1 MTVSEVIEHL
11 KQFEK
16 VYGKN
21 MPVAVIVDGVLYEV
35 DGVWVD
41 PYFDV
46 ATIKGGKES

>member
-1 MTVSEVIEHL
+1 MTVGEVIEHL
-11 KQFEK
+11 KQLER

-21 MPVAVIVDGVLYEV
+21 MPVAVIVDGVLHEV

-41 PYFDV
+41 SYFDV